1 MAGMR
6 RIAFVLLFGSLL
18 ASAQTSREVSGYWDD
33 VFRSGKIQFNKNASK
48 LVQLAIRDHKPGL
61 AIDLGMGEG
70 RNAVFLAEQGWH
82 VTGVD
87 ISAEAVKQAK
97 ARAAAAHLSIDAIVD
112 DLDRYDPGRAKW
124 DLIVLFYMHAWFH
137 QSKRNVPELLSSALK
152 PGGLLVIE
160 GYAGDQ
166 GDFQTN
172 ELLRDF
178 ASLKIVHYED
188 VVDEADW
195 APGQKSHIVRFIAE
209 KP

>member
-1 MAGMR
+1 MR
-6 RIAFVLLFGSLL
+6 LRAIFAFLISVAAVNGQSLPGI
-18 ASAQTSREVSGYWDD
+18 RGYWDD

-48 LVQLAIRDHKPGL
+48 LLQFAIHDHQPGL
-61 AIDLGMGEG
+61 AVDLGMGEG
-70 RNAVFLAEQGWH
+70 RNAVFLAEKGWR

-87 ISAEAVKQAK
+87 ISPEAIKQAK
-97 ARAAAAHLSIDAIVD
+97 ARAAAAHVSIDAITD
-112 DLDRYDPGRAKW
+112 DLDHFDPGRAKW
-124 DLIVLFYMHAWFH
+124 DLIVLLYMHAWFH
-137 QSKRNVPELLSSALK
+137 SSTHNVPERLTAALK

-160 GYAGDQ
+160 GYAGGQ

-178 ASLKIVHYED
+178 DKLKIVHYED

-195 APGQKSHIVRFIAE
+195 APGEKSHVIRFIAN